1 MDIIFFVAAYL
12 IGSLP
17 TSFIMGKVTRG
28 LDIRQHGSGN
38 VGATNALRVLGTKI
52 GLFTLLV
59 DIGKGFL
66 TIFLAR
72 KFLPEASNLFFI
84 GIGLATILGH
94 IFTIFLKFK
103 GGKGVATSAGVF
115 LALTPLAVAIA
126 LAVFVIVVAVTRYV
140 SLGSI
145 LAASVLFLTEL
156 IINFTNS
163 FSQLEFLIFVFI
175 VALFIIIKHRS
186 NIARLLAGNENKL
199 SFKKNRSGE

>member
-52 GLFTLLV
+52 GLFTLLI